1 MEGSQAE
8 VQSEQKIIQKMG
20 DIFPVDIPIEMIAH
34 TDIDGKITPL
44 RLRYEKEGGEKV
56 TICFCKEDT
65 IARGEYNFVGIKEL
79 QFICSTVA
87 DGTRISMEIRY
98 RVANEKWRIH
108 RFL

>member
-20 DIFPVDIPIEMIAH
+20 DIFPVDIPIEMISH

-65 IARGEYNFVGIKEL
+65 IARGEYNFVGVKEL

>member
-1 MEGSQAE
+1 MEGIQAD
-8 VQSEQKIIQKMG
+8 VQVEPKAIQKMG

-56 TICFCKEDT
+56 TICFGKEDT
-65 IARGEYNFVGIKEL
+65 IARGEYNYVGVKEL
-79 QFICSTVA
+79 QFICSTVV
-87 DGTRISMEIRY
+87 DGTRTTMEIRY
-98 RVANEKWRIH
+98 RVANEKWRIY

>member
-1 MEGSQAE
+1 MEGIQAD
-8 VQSEQKIIQKMG
+8 VQVEPKTIQKMG

>member
-1 MEGSQAE
+1 MLEGIQE
-8 VQSEQKIIQKMG
+8 DIQVEPKTVQKMG
-20 DIFPVDIPIEMIAH
+20 DIFPIEMIAH

-65 IARGEYNFVGIKEL
+65 IARGEYNFVGVKEL

-87 DGTRISMEIRY
+87 DGTRTTMELRY